1 LKRNLGLK
9 PFDLDSRITRHLRNA
24 ADLEPIPIP
33 TTARTTIVPQ
43 TQPDPTLDPARL
55 AFITSTSYSCSFA
68 SRLHGTPRLGST
80 VTRGE
85 PWVSAYHGRKLRPY
99 IWRNYE
105 SRPRRLRLLE
115 EIRERV
121 GRDEN
126 GGEENREGTGSR
138 WPVDYVYF
146 QREHL
151 EQVNEVLLGEPSV
164 PGLFRRRALQEVS
177 RRVRI
182 HDPRGVRHLCHR
194 CPWVGGCRD
203 RAVSIVLGWGG
214 PRCGCWNGVMNM
226 LLTIGI
232 ALCCRATVSRFM
244 LYHLIQTSIGKDVT
258 LHVSANNSAM
268 ESISINADPASM
280 ESHFTGR
287 SCTKSSGL
295 NPRSSWS
302 GSTTSTFR
310 QRASRARTRSL

>member
-1 LKRNLGLK
+1 SSRCPVSQLKRNLCLK

-33 TTARTTIVPQ
+33 TTTRTTIVPQ

-99 IWRNYE
+99 IWRDYE

-151 EQVNEVLLGEPSV
+151 EQVNEVLCRAFWPGIDVSENLQFPDFSVVALYRRLVVGCAFMTPEAYVTYVTVV
-164 PGLFRRRALQEVS
+164 PGWEGA
-177 RRVRI
+177 
-182 HDPRGVRHLCHR
+182 G
-194 CPWVGGCRD
+194 
-203 RAVSIVLGWGG
+203 
-214 PRCGCWNGVMNM
+214 
-226 LLTIGI
+226 IGQ
-232 ALCCRATVSRFM
+232 FM

-268 ESISINADPASM
+268 ILYQKFGFKPEEFVVGFYDKYLPPESVACKNA
-280 ESHFTGR
+280 FFVR
-287 SCTKSSGL
+287 L
-295 NPRSSWS
+295 R
-302 GSTTSTFR
+302 R
-310 QRASRARTRSL
+310 